1 MAECCFS
8 KKKLGD
14 FAVFKMFA
22 IHVFCQEEGDEP
34 KVLQMA
40 KKIFSSSIFSNIAV
54 MFFCKVFNF

>member
-1 MAECCFS
+1 MLLL
-8 KKKLGD
+8 KKKIWG
-14 FAVFKMFA
+14 FRGMFA
-22 IHVFCQEEGDEP
+22 IHVFFQEEGDEP